1 VITQGLLEWLAGL
14 LGTLV
19 LLVPPLPD
27 VFADALETLA
37 GAGSYIGQTLSLF
50 SPVLPLDAFAFVILT
65 FIALMAWWAL
75 LMAIRFTLW
84 ALGR

>member
-19 LLVPPLPD
+19 LLIPPLPD
-27 VFADALETLA
+27 VFADALESLSGA
-37 GAGSYIGQTLSLF
+37 GAYIGQTLSLF
-50 SPVLPLDAFAFVILT
+50 SPVLPLSAFSYVIST

-75 LMAIRFTLW
+75 LMAVRFTLW